1 MSVMKRH
8 RLRRREGS
16 PVLILKHGPREL
28 DSSLGSSAREGWCP
42 LTVTPC
48 EMLLVL
54 QQPVYHKSSF
64 ITGVR
69 FTDG

>member
-16 PVLILKHGPREL
+16 PVRKHGPGEL
-28 DSSLGSSAREGWCP
+28 DSSLGSSAPEGWCP